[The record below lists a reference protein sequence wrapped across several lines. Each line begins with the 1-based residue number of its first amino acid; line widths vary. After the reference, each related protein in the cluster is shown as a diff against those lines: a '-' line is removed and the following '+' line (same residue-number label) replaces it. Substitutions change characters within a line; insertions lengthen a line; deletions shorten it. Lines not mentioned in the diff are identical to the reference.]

1 MAQKPRV
8 WELRNLGAKRQ
19 EIMGKLSRAV
29 SSSKNYW
36 VEKFFSWLTI
46 QRRSVW
52 VGQLRELNGL
62 TSPRVENSWKKY
74 DCIITN
80 CFEMRVEMNKWWV
93 VLLLKN
99 NRLVVLQE
107 KWTALKEN
115 TGVQQKRGQVLNQCY
130 VIHCLSEVDNDKR
143 HSVTFTSEVECS
155 IIYLRLK
162 ACTMKPFWSKFSMAQ
177 LLGTG
182 RNRVKARFRG
192 IRNSVKSRFSAMIW
206 CNGTFILCNSGK
218 LNFVEHLPMKF
229 PYLLNQ

>member
-62 TSPRVENSWKKY
+62 TSPRVENSWKNH

-80 CFEMRVEMNKWWV
+80 CFEIRVEMDKWWV

-115 TGVQQKRGQVLNQCY
+115 TGVPQKRGQVLNQCY
-130 VIHCLSEVDNDKR
+130 VIRCLSEVDNYKKTLSNF
-143 HSVTFTSEVECS
+143 HVWSWM
-155 IIYLRLK
+155 IHYYLFAFKGLHHE
-162 ACTMKPFWSKFSMAQ
+162 AILEQVFNGPT
-177 LLGTG
+177 LGNWT
-182 RNRVKARFRG
+182 K
-192 IRNSVKSRFSAMIW
+192 
-206 CNGTFILCNSGK
+206 
-218 LNFVEHLPMKF
+218 
-229 PYLLNQ
+229 

>member
-8 WELRNLGAKRQ
+8 WEFRNFGAKRQ

-36 VEKFFSWLTI
+36 VEKFFFLTYHPKKICLGRSVERAEWAHQSKGWEFLKESWLHHYKCESKWTI
-46 QRRSVW
+46 
-52 VGQLRELNGL
+52 
-62 TSPRVENSWKKY
+62 
-74 DCIITN
+74 D
-80 CFEMRVEMNKWWV
+80 
-93 VLLLKN
+93 
-99 NRLVVLQE
+99 RLVVLQE
-107 KWTALKEN
+107 KWPALKEN
-115 TGVQQKRGQVLNQCY
+115 TGVPQKRGQVLNQCY

-218 LNFVEHLPMKF
+218 LNFVEDFAHEISLSTKWIICFSTF
-229 PYLLNQ
+229 P